1 MGVFSQAKP
10 PLRRDNDEG
19 YHLVRSPL
27 VPQAAQVVRFVRLPR
42 GEAPLV
48 RVGPEGQAPPHHWHW
63 PHAVPEGRLAPFQE
77 RPPRGHHRHPQGQG
91 GVSSSV
97 LVRLSS
103 LVPTPLSLLRLRPDS
118 SPPALVNPPLP
129 PRPDLANSTRP
140 SVGCISVCAACGAG
154 LGGTRGECGAGRTG
168 RACACCDG
176 CAERMGPT
184 SRSGIR
190 CGLKRGR
197 CCRKK
202 S

>member
-77 RPPRGHHRHPQGQG
+77 RLPRGHYRHPQGQG

-118 SPPALVNPPLP
+118 SPPALVNPPLDESKRDP
-129 PRPDLANSTRP
+129 
-140 SVGCISVCAACGAG
+140 VWV
-154 LGGTRGECGAGRTG
+154 ETG
-168 RACACCDG
+168 
-176 CAERMGPT
+176 
-184 SRSGIR
+184 SLLS
-190 CGLKRGR
+190 LQ
-197 CCRKK
+197 
-202 S
+202 